1 MIGIAH
7 AYQPNTIFSIP
18 LLYTNIMA
26 KITEAAFWINLLKK
40 MVKSFLKDKG
50 FKKKVTTN
58 HLHVVPHKDQWAIK
72 KKAIFGIHRSIENRK
87 RLFAKLKH

>member
-50 FKKKVTTN
+50 FKKKGNYQPFACCTSQR
-58 HLHVVPHKDQWAIK
+58 PMGYK
-72 KKAIFGIHRSIENRK
+72 KRRQYSVYIE
-87 RLFAKLKH
+87 A